1 MKIGAKYYLRGD
13 KVIWIV
19 IIILSFISLIEV
31 YSSIGKFAYDKEA
44 NTIFLFLK
52 HLGIICFTYIAT
64 IIMSRIDYHYFAR
77 SVFDTLSEYFYPGER
92 VDINVLKKNCF

>member
-52 HLGIICFTYIAT
+52 HLGII
-64 IIMSRIDYHYFAR
+64 
-77 SVFDTLSEYFYPGER
+77 
-92 VDINVLKKNCF
+92 